1 MVLSWSTLTT
11 RNSEFGTRNC
21 SHWGNMA
28 KPTIAGTK
36 EEKAIVELTIDGEKV
51 SAPEGTSIY
60 DVVIQMGK
68 TLPSMCY
75 HYTFSPFGSC
85 GICLVEVEGK
95 KAPVRS
101 CTAPIAPNM
110 VVRTEGQPMW
120 EARKKAI
127 EKHLSVHPL
136 DCPVCDAD
144 GRCELQDM
152 AYEFGISQLGTVKQ
166 KGIPEDTRSIVLD
179 FNMNRCI
186 LCGQCINICK
196 EVQMV
201 DALQFLKKDGNTHV
215 VAKGD
220 KALDCEFCGDC
231 LEVCPVGAITNK
243 FSKYVYKP
251 WQLKTTTTTCVT
263 CGDGCTQEIDAKEDQ
278 VVRVRSKLTWKS
290 KWGEHAQTI
299 HGHGGICGRGRFGF
313 QFINSKE
320 RLSQPLIRK
329 NGQLVETPWFVA
341 TGYVAQR
348 LAEIKTQYGGQA
360 IAGLITARCTNED
373 MYLFQKFMRTALG
386 TNHIDSSARYG
397 HINFILAMK
406 KALGIGRGMAK
417 HSDLTLANV
426 IIVIGSDMT
435 ETNPVS
441 ALRVK
446 EALRNY
452 GARVIVVHPVKT
464 NLAKLASHHLA
475 IKPGSERAL
484 LQGLIKVLVE
494 QNLVDEAFAQ
504 KYPDALAKIR
514 EAVASISLEAFQSET
529 GIEPAML
536 QEVTQLFAQAERGI
550 IVCGEG
556 ILRRPKGYENTQLL
570 IDLAMLAGKLEKPG
584 CGITA
589 TCEENNEQGAV
600 EMGVVPE
607 FLPGQ
612 LAFTDS
618 AVRQKF
624 MTAWGEEI
632 PAQQGDTLL
641 PIIDKA
647 RRGGIKALYLVGEN
661 PVGTLPASMKIRE
674 ALEHV
679 SASGGFIVCQD
690 LFLTD
695 TGQLADAVL
704 PACSFAEKDGTFTN
718 SEGKINPVRKALEY
732 VGESKADWEIFTE
745 LAGAMGY
752 PLAYVSS
759 EEIRQEIYNLLPGF
773 MGDGFQ
779 RPEPQVDHYVSNG
792 LAVDLTRRYTFH
804 TNSQDHSDYPFV
816 LVLGQVLFHSGK
828 LTTRAEGMMKVYNK
842 RMLQVNPQD
851 GERLGIANGEKVRVR
866 SALGAVEVGV
876 ELNPNL
882 PAGMTFFPEHF
893 NEPPVK
899 DLVPCEIDPVT
910 GAPYH
915 KFGRIAIEKPV

>member
-1 MVLSWSTLTT
+1 
-11 RNSEFGTRNC
+11 
-21 SHWGNMA
+21 MA
-28 KPTIAGTK
+28 KPTIQGTK
-36 EEKAIVELTIDGEKV
+36 EEKTIVELTIDGEKV

-60 DVVIQMGK
+60 DVVVHMGK

-110 VVRTEGQPMW
+110 VVRTEGQPLW
-120 EARKKAI
+120 ESRKKAI
-127 EKHLSVHPL
+127 EKHLTVHPL

-152 AYEFGISQLGTVKQ
+152 AYEFGVSQLGTVKQ

-220 KALDCEFCGDC
+220 KALYCEFCGDC

-251 WQLKTTTTTCVT
+251 WQLKTTTTTCAT
-263 CGDGCTQEIDAKEDQ
+263 CGDGCTIEVDVKETQ

-290 KWGEHAQTI
+290 KWGEHSQTVD
-299 HGHGGICGRGRFGF
+299 GHGGICGRGRFGF

-320 RLSQPLIRK
+320 RLSQPLIRR

-341 TGYVAQR
+341 SSYVAQR

-360 IAGLITARCTNED
+360 IAGLITARCTNEE

-397 HINFILAMK
+397 HINFILAIK
-406 KALGIGRGMAK
+406 NALGLGRGMAK
-417 HSDLTLANV
+417 SADLTLANV

-435 ETNPVS
+435 ETNPVA

-446 EALRNY
+446 EAMRNY
-452 GARVIVVHPVKT
+452 GAKVVVVHPAKT
-464 NLAKLASHHLA
+464 NLAKLATHHLA

-484 LQGLIKVLVE
+484 IQGLIKVMVE
-494 QNLVDEAFAQ
+494 QNLMNEEVAR
-504 KYPDALAKIR
+504 KYPEALARIK
-514 EAVASISLEAFQSET
+514 EAVAAISPESVQNET
-529 GIEPAML
+529 GIEAAKL
-536 QEVTQLFAQAERGI
+536 QEVADLFAKAERGI
-550 IVCGEG
+550 IVCAEG
-556 ILRRPKGYENTQLL
+556 ILGRSKGYENTQLL
-570 IDLAMLAGKLEKPG
+570 IDLALLAGQLERPG

-589 TCEENNEQGAV
+589 MCEENNEQGAV

-607 FLPGQ
+607 LLPGQ
-612 LAFTDS
+612 LAFADLP
-618 AVRQKF
+618 ARQKF
-624 MTAWGEEI
+624 ASAWGEEI

-641 PIIDKA
+641 TILERA
-647 RRGGIKALYLVGEN
+647 RRGEIKALYLVGEN
-661 PVGTLPASMKIRE
+661 PVGTLPSSMKVRE
-674 ALEHV
+674 ALERV
-679 SASGGFIVCQD
+679 SSAGGFIVCQD
-690 LFLTD
+690 LFLTE

-704 PACSFAEKDGTFTN
+704 PACSFAEKEGTFTN
-718 SEGKINPVRKALEY
+718 FEGKINPVRQALEY

-752 PLAYVSS
+752 PLAYVSV
-759 EEIRQEIYNLLPGF
+759 EEIRQEISNLLPGF
-773 MGDGFQ
+773 LGERSQ
-779 RPEPQVDHYVSNG
+779 RPQPQVDHYVSNG
-792 LAVDLTRRYTFH
+792 FMSNLNQRYAFIVDGK
-804 TNSQDHSDYPFV
+804 NQAEYPFV
-816 LVLGQVLFHSGK
+816 LVLGQILYHSGK
-828 LTTRAEGMMKVYNK
+828 LTTRSEGMMKIFDK
-842 RMLQVNPQD
+842 RLLQMSPAD
-851 GERLGIANGEKVRVR
+851 GERLGIADGEKVRVR
-866 SALGAVEVGV
+866 SPLGAVEVGV
-876 ELNPNL
+876 ELNPMFS
-882 PAGMTFFPEHF
+882 AGMCFFPEHF
-893 NEPPVK
+893 NEPSVK
-899 DLVPCEIDPVT
+899 DLIPCEADPVT
-910 GAPYH
+910 GTPYY
-915 KFGRIAIEKPV
+915 KSGRVAIERL